1 MLRLNRLTDYACA
14 LMQHLARKQEIQKAS
29 EIARVTQ
36 INLPTINKLLKQL
49 AKAGLVQSQQGVN
62 GGYALARPATK
73 ITLLDIINATEESF
87 GITRCTRNEA
97 CEPME
102 ESFGITRCTRNEA
115 CERQTVC
122 DMKKNW
128 NQTNQIFSKMLK
140 NIRLVDWERH

>member
-62 GGYALARPATK
+62 GGYALARPATQ
-73 ITLLDIINATEESF
+73 ITLLDIINAT
-87 GITRCTRNEA
+87 
-97 CEPME
+97 E